1 MKKHK
6 TNFLWCRVTM
16 AMAFLLLS
24 LVLVTAGCAQKP
36 GTVSGSG
43 MENTGAA
50 PGAGDG
56 MAEGINEPGSSKPD
70 ISARPAQTSEKIT
83 LYFGDGQTMYLVPE
97 EREAAR
103 KDETLEEVIVWELI
117 KGPRKAGLT
126 RTIPGGAR
134 LLSVSVVEGVAYVN
148 FSGEFKTKHWGGSAG
163 ENMTIFSVVN
173 SLAKLPGI
181 KKVQFLLEGEKQ
193 ESILGHA
200 DTSVPIAPDW
210 SLVSGQETS

>member
-1 MKKHK
+1 MM
-6 TNFLWCRVTM
+6 V
-16 AMAFLLLS
+16 MAFLLLS
-24 LVLVTAGCAQKP
+24 LALVMTGCAQKP
-36 GTVSGSG
+36 GTVSGPG
-43 MENTGAA
+43 TENSGAA
-50 PGAGDG
+50 PGAGDR
-56 MAEGINEPGSSKPD
+56 MAEGVKEPGSQKPD
-70 ISARPAQTSEKIT
+70 ISAKPVQTSEKVT
-83 LYFGDGQTMYLVPE
+83 LYFGDGQAMYLVPE
-97 EREAAR
+97 EREVTR
-103 KDETLEEVIVWELI
+103 RDETLEEVIIRELI

-126 RTIPGGAR
+126 RTIPESAG
-134 LLSVSVVEGVAYVN
+134 LLSVSVVDGVAYTN
-148 FSGEFKTKHWGGSAG
+148 FSKEFKTKHWGGSAG